1 MNTTHFSLTPMLPR
15 SRYSPG
21 KYTMTRHFSRKGFIL
36 LEVMLCLAIFAIGA
50 LVCLESFLLNTRN
63 ARIVRDTQVAVLLA
77 ETQAGELLVSSPRD
91 VPEQGTWKTP
101 HQLYNWTLDYH
112 DLVLSETEVFP
123 AQLGWLTVTW
133 SEGNISFA
141 FPVLKKKTNENR

>member
-1 MNTTHFSLTPMLPR
+1 
-15 SRYSPG
+15 
-21 KYTMTRHFSRKGFIL
+21 
-36 LEVMLCLAIFAIGA
+36 MLCLAIFAIGA